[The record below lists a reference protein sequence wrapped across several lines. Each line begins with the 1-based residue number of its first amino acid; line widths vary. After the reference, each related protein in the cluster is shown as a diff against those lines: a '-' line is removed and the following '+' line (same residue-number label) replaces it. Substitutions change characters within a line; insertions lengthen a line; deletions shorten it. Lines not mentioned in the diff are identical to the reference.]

1 MKNLI
6 GSRRGVVGR
15 RLAIVAGFLFPIP
28 SPAYGGGM
36 AGSVAYRQS
45 VDSVPLIAGISDE
58 RG

>member
-6 GSRRGVVGR
+6 ESRRGVVGR
-15 RLAIVAGFLFPIP
+15 RLAIVAGFLLP

-36 AGSVAYRQS
+36 AGSAAYRQP